1 MNLQSVFEGLDNALE
16 VFCNGMNSITEDLG
30 KIDQDFHDDVKRSNS
45 RSKSESKKHK
55 QNIEKTFSSKTDQI
69 YLIFKTKLS
78 RNTVRMLLDVNTLFF
93 EIVY

>member
-45 RSKSESKKHK
+45 RHRTEARKNKQNVEKIFGSKKP
-55 QNIEKTFSSKTDQI
+55 
-69 YLIFKTKLS
+69 KL
-78 RNTVRMLLDVNTLFF
+78 F
-93 EIVY
+93 

>member
-55 QNIEKTFSSKTDQI
+55 QNIEKIFGSK
-69 YLIFKTKLS
+69 KPKL
-78 RNTVRMLLDVNTLFF
+78 F
-93 EIVY
+93 

>member
-1 MNLQSVFEGLDNALE
+1 M
-16 VFCNGMNSITEDLG
+16 
-30 KIDQDFHDDVKRSNS
+30 KS
-45 RSKSESKKHK
+45 RHKSESKKYK

-69 YLIFKTKLS
+69 FLIFKTKLS